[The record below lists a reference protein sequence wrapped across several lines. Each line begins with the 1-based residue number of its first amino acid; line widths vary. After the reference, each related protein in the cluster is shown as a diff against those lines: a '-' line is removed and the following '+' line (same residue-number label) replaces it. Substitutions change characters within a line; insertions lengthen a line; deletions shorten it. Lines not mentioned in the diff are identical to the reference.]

1 MMQENSI
8 LTQKTATN
16 AGFRTWPDENGISVD
31 QSAWSGA
38 IRAICLVFG
47 LTLGW
52 ILIFDP
58 GVVRELSAVRAAPH
72 ISPHM

>member
-1 MMQENSI
+1 MQKNSI

-16 AGFRTWPDENGISVD
+16 TGFRSWADGSNISVV

-58 GVVRELSAVRAAPH
+58 GVVHELSAVRAAPH
-72 ISPHM
+72 TSPHL